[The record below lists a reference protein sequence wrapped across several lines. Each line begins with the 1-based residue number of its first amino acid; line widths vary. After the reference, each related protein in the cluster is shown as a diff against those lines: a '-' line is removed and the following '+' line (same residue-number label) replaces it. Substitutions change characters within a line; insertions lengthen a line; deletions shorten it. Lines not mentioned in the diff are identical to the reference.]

1 MSNNHV
7 KAAKN
12 LRDAVLD
19 NSKLSAADLRKRL
32 ADEGVDVE
40 LFLKGA
46 DQAFRK
52 GLQEGVRHQ
61 VAEEKARRAVR
72 RGSLFGDLEG
82 MGRQALLSLQ
92 QAVAAGQFGTPLA
105 ARCRNKN
112 PEAMSDAELRSWL
125 EDIEGL
131 RGVK

>member
-19 NSKLSAADLRKRL
+19 NSRLSAADLRKRL

-40 LFLKGA
+40 HFLKGA
-46 DQAFRK
+46 DQAFRR
-52 GLQEGVRHQ
+52 GLQEGVRQQ
-61 VAEEKARRAVR
+61 VAEEKACRAVR
-72 RGSLFGDLEG
+72 RGTLFGDLEG
-82 MGRQALLSLQ
+82 MGRQALLALH
-92 QAVAAGQFGTPLA
+92 QAVAAGQFGTPLR

-131 RGVK
+131 REEN